1 MASMA
6 LDEMVAGRRRGAVR
20 RAAAWA
26 AVAAAFAGLAGC
38 AVGPDYRRP
47 AVAVPDHFKEGVVWQ
62 RARPGT
68 DLALHDDWWRS
79 YRDPVLDGLVARA
92 LKANQS
98 IAAAAASYRVAQA
111 TVRASAA
118 AYYPTIGASAGQVRG
133 GFGPGSPLIGILS
146 VPSGATAGGSNP
158 FGGGGGGA
166 AFYNLASVML
176 TASWEPDLW
185 GAVRR
190 TVEAAR
196 DSAQASDAQLAGVRL
211 SIAASVASDY
221 FALRQADA
229 DIAVL
234 QGERDTD
241 ARIVRMTQ
249 AAVRVGASS
258 QDTLRAAQDTL
269 DAAVAA
275 LQSAQLAREQDE
287 HAIAVLLGQAPAAF
301 ALAPD
306 PGYVFAVPAIPPV
319 LPGPLLERRYDVVS
333 AERTAA
339 AANARIGV
347 AKAAYFPNLTLTAD
361 GGFESGSFA
370 HILSIANRVWTIG
383 PSLAV
388 TLFNGGARD
397 AAMDSARA
405 SYDQAVAGYR
415 NAVVTAFQSVEDS
428 LSSMHHLG
436 AQAAAQARILR
447 RNERLYASARAQRRV
462 GATSEQ
468 DLLSARVTLL
478 QARQNRID
486 ARAAWCESS
495 VTLIKNLGG
504 GWQADAAGAS
514 PTPVVAAT
522 QSGSH
527 P

>member
-6 LDEMVAGRRRGAVR
+6 LDGTGAGRGGAMR

-38 AVGPDYRRP
+38 AVGPDYHRP
-47 AVAVPDHFKEGVVWQ
+47 AVAVPDHFKEGVEWQ

-68 DLALHDDWWRS
+68 ALALRDDWWRS
-79 YRDPVLDGLVARA
+79 YRDPVLDGLVEQA

-98 IAAAAASYRVAQA
+98 IAAAEASYRVAQA

-118 AYYPTIGASAGQVRG
+118 AFYPTIGASAGQVRG

-146 VPSGATAGGSNP
+146 GPSGATAGGGSNP

-196 DSAQASDAQLAGVRL
+196 ASAQASDAQLAGVRL

-249 AAVRVGASS
+249 AAVRVGAAS
-258 QDTLRAAQDTL
+258 QDTLRATQDTL

-275 LQSAQLAREQDE
+275 LQTAELAREQDE
-287 HAIAVLLGQAPAAF
+287 HAIAVLLGRAPAAF
-301 ALAPD
+301 SLAPD
-306 PGYVFAVPAIPPV
+306 SGYAFAMPAIPPV
-319 LPGPLLERRYDVVS
+319 LPGQLLERRYDVVS

-388 TLFNGGARD
+388 TLFNGGARE

-428 LSSMHHLG
+428 LSSMRHLG
-436 AQAAAQARILR
+436 VEATAQARILR

-468 DLLSARVTLL
+468 DLLAARVTLL

-504 GWQADAAGAS
+504 GWQEDAAGAS
-514 PTPVVAAT
+514 PTPVAVAT

>member
-1 MASMA
+1 MASMT
-6 LDEMVAGRRRGAVR
+6 LDGKVAERRRSGVR
-20 RAAAWA
+20 RTLAGV
-26 AVAAAFAGLAGC
+26 AVAAAFSGLAGC
-38 AVGPDYRRP
+38 AVGPDYHRP
-47 AVAVPDHFKEGVVWQ
+47 AVAVPDHFKEGVEWQ

-68 DLALHDDWWRS
+68 NLALRDDWWRS
-79 YRDPVLDGLVARA
+79 YRDPVLDDLVARA

-111 TVRASAA
+111 TVRASVAA
-118 AYYPTIGASAGQVRG
+118 FYPTIGASAGQVRG

-146 VPSGATAGGSNP
+146 GPSGTAGGGNP

-196 DSAQASDAQLAGVRL
+196 ASAQASDAQLAGVRL

-241 ARIVRMTQ
+241 AQIVRMTQ
-249 AAVRVGASS
+249 AAVRVGAAS
-258 QDTLRAAQDTL
+258 QDTLRATQDTL

-275 LQSAQLAREQDE
+275 LQTARLAREQDE
-287 HAIAVLLGQAPAAF
+287 HAIAVLLGLAPAAF
-301 ALAPD
+301 SLAPD
-306 PGYVFAVPAIPPV
+306 SAYPFAVPVIPPV
-319 LPGPLLERRYDVVS
+319 LPGSLLERRYDVVS
-333 AERTAA
+333 AERSAA

-397 AAMDSARA
+397 AAVDSARA
-405 SYDQAVAGYR
+405 GYDQAVASYR
-415 NAVVTAFQSVEDS
+415 NTVVTAFQSVEDS
-428 LSSMHHLG
+428 LSSMRHLG
-436 AQAAAQARILR
+436 VQASAQARILR

-468 DLLSARVTLL
+468 DLLAARVTLL

-514 PTPVVAAT
+514 LTPVVAAT